1 MGWQRSSLMF
11 LLMLIFG
18 FAQNITCDLNC
29 IDYINCQAKGN
40 YCYNQGNYS
49 MASILFEKAADYITL
64 GSGQERE
71 KAELY
76 VRAADL
82 TKNKSRAEKLYTK
95 ALEIFSEYGYGE
107 YISLV
112 QERLFSLH
120 SSPNKTIITT
130 PIFFSEEK
138 AVPPYPLYT
147 FLFIVLVGGA
157 VILLKFSSKDKKSRK
172 TEETPNP

>member
-1 MGWQRSSLMF
+1 MGQQRLFLMSLLVMV
-11 LLMLIFG
+11 FG

-71 KAELY
+71 KALLY

-82 TKNKSRAEKLYTK
+82 AKNKSRAERLYHV
-95 ALEIFSEYGYGE
+95 AMDILSEYGYGD
-107 YISLV
+107 YVPLV
-112 QERLFSLH
+112 QERLNALH
-120 SSPNKTIITT
+120 SETNKTVITSR
-130 PIFFSEEK
+130 IFLPKKEYGS
-138 AVPPYPLYT
+138 PYPLCV
-147 FLFIVLVGGA
+147 FLIIVIIGGC
-157 VILLKFSSKDKKSRK
+157 VILLKFSSKNKESR
-172 TEETPNP
+172 ETKVTLDS